1 MSGPSPEQR
10 ADYLVRKLESLIREG
25 KTERGMSFKTWQ
37 ALARAELSNAFTD
50 FERQIAKS
58 RQDAT
63 GKRLILLGVSTVVTI
78 GFWGTALTVD
88 RHFGDLAAK
97 VFTGAGFVVIAV
109 LAEIAFRRMA
119 TRYRTVAREKR
130 FERIEDFDKQLK
142 RLEAE
147 IWLKLKRAKE
157 QAEAEE

>member
-1 MSGPSPEQR
+1 MAGPSPEQR

-37 ALARAELSNAFTD
+37 ALARAELFNAFTD
-50 FERQIAKS
+50 FERQLERS
-58 RQDAT
+58 RHDAT

-88 RHFGDLAAK
+88 RHYGTMAAQI
-97 VFTGAGFVVIAV
+97 FTGAGFVALCV
-109 LAEIAFRRMA
+109 LGEIAFRRMA